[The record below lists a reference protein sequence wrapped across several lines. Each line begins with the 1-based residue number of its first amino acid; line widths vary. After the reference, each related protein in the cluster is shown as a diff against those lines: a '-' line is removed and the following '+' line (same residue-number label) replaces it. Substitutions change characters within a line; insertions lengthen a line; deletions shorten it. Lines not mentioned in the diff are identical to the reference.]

1 MTDLRVRSLFI
12 AGGVPAVGERA
23 LVKKGLVLQ
32 HIPDPSRAADK
43 YLGKR
48 VCVVVS
54 GASAITTINALDR
67 LACSANSTIDLVWV
81 RRCLREDPR
90 TPAS

>member
-32 HIPDPSRAADK
+32 HIPDPSRAAEK

-48 VCVVVS
+48 VCVVGS